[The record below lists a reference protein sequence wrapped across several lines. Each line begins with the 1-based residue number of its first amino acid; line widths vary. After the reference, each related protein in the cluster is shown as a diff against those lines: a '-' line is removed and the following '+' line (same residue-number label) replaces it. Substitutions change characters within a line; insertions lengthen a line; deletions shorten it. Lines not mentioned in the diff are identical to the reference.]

1 MSEEQTIRACVDRY
15 YEALFTSN
23 PDLVREVFHEK
34 AMIVGYLP
42 DGLHQMSRAEF
53 AGFVASQQPS
63 PKDTGA
69 EERLEVLSCD
79 IAGHTASVRLR
90 ETYLG
95 MVFLDTFAML
105 KSDDSWSIYNKLF
118 HLEG

>member
-1 MSEEQTIRACVDRY
+1 MTEEQSIRDCVDRY

-23 PDLVREVFHEK
+23 SELVREVFHEK

-42 DGLHQMSRAEF
+42 DGLHQMTRAEF
-53 AGFVASQQPS
+53 ADFVASQQPS
-63 PKDTGA
+63 PKDSGSVKQ
-69 EERLEVLSCD
+69 LEILACD
-79 IAGHTASVRLR
+79 VAGHTASVRLR

-95 MVFLDTFAML
+95 MVFLDTFGML
-105 KSDDSWSIYNKLF
+105 KIEGSWSIYNKLF